1 MEYVSVVTDYGR
13 QRIAAAIA
21 QGTTVNITK
30 MVYGDAN
37 GTPYTPTSDM
47 TQLVH
52 QVGQITVLTKT
63 SDNDW
68 AYFTGTIPAT
78 QSAFTLR
85 EVGLYDDN
93 NKLVIIANT
102 PDAYKPTSLD
112 GVILS
117 LPVCIAI
124 SIASGGVIVVEATD
138 ESYATKEYVQD
149 SIHNIIAI
157 DCGTF

>member
-1 MEYVSVVTDYGR
+1 MEYISVITDYGR
-13 QRIAAAIA
+13 QAISAALAG
-21 QGTTVNITK
+21 GTTVNIVK

-47 TQLVH
+47 TQLVN

-93 NKLVIIANT
+93 NRLVAIANT

-117 LPVCIAI
+117 LPVSVAI
-124 SIASGGVIVVEATD
+124 SIQSGSVIVVEATD

-149 SIHNIIAI
+149 SIGNIVAI